1 MKVNDVVTKTVGNAD
16 RNPEI
21 DDSKTMFLKKVVA
34 VVINT
39 HGLDRTLLPTTGLH
53 VSLQI

>member
-1 MKVNDVVTKTVGNAD
+1 MKANDVVTKTVGNAD
-16 RNPEI
+16 RNHEI
-21 DDSKTMFLKKVVA
+21 DDSKAMFLKEVVA

-39 HGLDRTLLPTTGLH
+39 HGLDRTLLPPTGLH